1 MHIVLTVL
9 GIVGALS
16 YFWFVIRNASNAV
29 GEIADAAGRAHGAY
43 RRNQFRKKADAA
55 TISAIDDPRT
65 AAVVMAVAV
74 ASSEGDMTAEQD
86 AALNAAMSGVL
97 NVSDPVEEMTF
108 AKWAVREVSDP
119 NNISMR
125 LGRLWTSSLN
135 TDERQQLVDM
145 VRDVA
150 GAGGDL
156 TPLQHEA
163 IERLKTRLAITA

>member
-1 MHIVLTVL
+1 MHIVLTLL
-9 GIVGALS
+9 GVVGAFS
-16 YFWFVIRNASNAV
+16 YYWSVIRKAGDAV
-29 GEIADAAGRAHGAY
+29 GEIADAAGRARGAY

-86 AALNAAMSGVL
+86 EALTDAMTNML

-125 LGRLWTSSLN
+125 LHRLWTSSL
-135 TDERQQLVDM
+135 DMQERQELVDM
-145 VRDVA
+145 VRRVA
-150 GAGGDL
+150 GAGGEL
-156 TPLQHEA
+156 SNVQIEA
-163 IERLKTRLAITA
+163 VDRLKTRLAITV